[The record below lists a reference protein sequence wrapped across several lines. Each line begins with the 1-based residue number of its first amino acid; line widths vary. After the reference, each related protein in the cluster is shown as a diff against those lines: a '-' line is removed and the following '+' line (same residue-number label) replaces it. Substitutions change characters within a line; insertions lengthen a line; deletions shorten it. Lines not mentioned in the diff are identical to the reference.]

1 MRFARLSLLKYG
13 HFDNCTLE
21 FPRADSD
28 FHLIGG
34 ANEAGKSTTLAAVT
48 DLLFGFSRTTPYDFR
63 FDAPLLRIGATL
75 ESGAETHE
83 LKRRKGNKD
92 TLLNA
97 ADMSVP
103 ETMLRTLLH
112 GLSADQ
118 FRLGYSLDHRRLRE
132 GGQMIVAAKDDIGAA
147 LFAAGSGLMGAQ
159 ACLRDLTAESIAIW
173 SQNRSG
179 SRSYWQAMT
188 AYEAADSQL
197 KAALVRPTA
206 WTAARRELDT
216 RTAEQAALERQ
227 RDEAQ
232 SALRTLQRQRRVATP
247 ASQLAALRAT
257 LAGQPEPSFTDAD
270 DASHAAILQALDQ
283 AGQRHREA
291 ATAIAQTQAALAGI
305 TIDARLLA
313 RQAEITELVSAAG
326 AARKAAQD
334 KPQRERDLALLQ
346 ADAGRLATEL
356 GLPPGST
363 RDTIPPRPALGTLA
377 ARIAARRALET
388 KHDAAAQ
395 QVQRDETALA
405 LAESAL
411 AARNAA
417 QPSLAPGAE
426 LACRTAQ
433 RLASLAA
440 ALPERRRKHVRESE
454 ALAASLARLAPWRG
468 TATDLAATNPPPEEA
483 CRRAEAAIEAATAAL
498 QAETRA
504 VQTASQALQT
514 IELDRA
520 QTRSGR
526 AIPAETL
533 AAARATRDA
542 TWEALRPVLTGEAP
556 PPPELKLAAYE
567 QQIAQADA
575 LADAR
580 FETAEASAKLAELA
594 VQADR
599 ARLALDQA
607 IARQEIGKTTLQ
619 EAEATWAALVA
630 DAGLPPMPPPRL
642 RQWRADRVDALA
654 RAEAHEAAQA
664 TLNADAATI
673 EEAAAA
679 LHAAIETGQL
689 PPATPFA
696 TLLEEVQRRVDA
708 ARKSAEHEAG
718 QRAKAAALADALNL
732 SRQRRAALEAEIAAW
747 VPAWSAALEQANLAP
762 IPWADLEARLPLFE
776 QLRGTLEQAADMQ
789 RRVADITRDQLD
801 FASHALRLASDCG
814 VSDPEASEYR
824 LTEALRVDLQKTI
837 ADARAQQELTATLT
851 ARQRDLDAAQA
862 SIDAAQSLLAPLLAR
877 AQTTDLPTLAASL
890 AQSRATR
897 ETLSRAHTLEQEILA
912 AGDGHTLA
920 HLLAEAAGTD
930 PDGLAAAAT
939 TAEKL
944 LETLGRQIA
953 DAATATGQ
961 ARHAFAALDHGA
973 DAALAAADLEAAR
986 ASIAA
991 EAEAYLIRRAQA
1003 VTLKWAIDTYR
1014 ARQQNPLLA
1023 RASTLFARLTL
1034 GRYAGLQI
1042 DLEADHP
1049 RLAGLLADGER
1060 TVLVDGMSDG
1070 TADQLFL
1077 ALRLAALEQSIDAG
1091 IVLPFLADDLF
1102 INFDDQR
1109 AFAGF
1114 QVLGDLARRTQVLFF
1129 THHDHL
1135 STIAEAAL
1143 HPHAVSACRL

>member
-13 HFDNCTLE
+13 HFDNCTLL
-21 FPRADSD
+21 FPRAESD

-48 DLLFGFSRTTPYDFR
+48 DLLFGFSKTTPYDFR

-75 ESGAETHE
+75 EAGGKTHE

-92 TLLNA
+92 TLLDA
-97 ADMSVP
+97 ADAPQP
-103 ETMLRTLLH
+103 ETTLRTLLH
-112 GLSADQ
+112 GLSAEQ

-132 GGQMIVAAKDDIGAA
+132 GGRAIVAAKDDIGAA
-147 LFAAGSGLMGAQ
+147 LFEGGSGLVGVQ
-159 ACLRDLTAESIAIW
+159 ACLRDLFAESTAIW

-179 SRSYWQAMT
+179 SRTYWQAMT
-188 AYEAADSQL
+188 AYEAADSQM

-216 RTAEQAALERQ
+216 RAAELAALEHQ
-227 RDEAQ
+227 RAEAQ
-232 SALRTLQRQRRVATP
+232 AGLRTLQRQRRVAVP
-247 ASQLAALRAT
+247 SSQLAALRAS
-257 LAGQPEPSFTDAD
+257 LEGAPEPIFTDAD
-270 DASHAAILQALDQ
+270 DTAHAGILQALEQ

-291 ATAIAQTQAALAGI
+291 TTAIAQTQAALAGI
-305 TIDARLLA
+305 AVDARLLA
-313 RQAEITELVSAAG
+313 HQADITELVSAAG

-334 KPQRERDLALLQ
+334 KPMRERDLTLLQ
-346 ADAGRLATEL
+346 AEAARLATEL
-356 GLPPGST
+356 GLPPSAT
-363 RDTIPPRPALGTLA
+363 RDTIPPRPALATIG

-411 AARNAA
+411 VTRKAS
-417 QPSLAPGAE
+417 QPSLGPQAE

-440 ALPERRRKHVRESE
+440 GLAERRRAQARATE
-454 ALAASLARLAPWRG
+454 ALTAALARLAPWRG

-483 CRRAEAAIEAATAAL
+483 CRRAEAAIEAAGSAW
-498 QAETRA
+498 QGETRA
-504 VQTASQALQT
+504 VQTAGQALQT

-533 AAARATRDA
+533 AAARAARDA
-542 TWEALRPVLTGEAP
+542 TWLALRPILTGEAP
-556 PPPELKLAAYE
+556 PPAPDLAAYE
-567 QQIAQADA
+567 QQLAHADA

-580 FETAEASAKLAELA
+580 FETAEASAKLADLA
-594 VQADR
+594 VQAER
-599 ARLALDQA
+599 ARLALEQA
-607 IARQEIGKTTLQ
+607 LARQATCKTAL
-619 EAEATWAALVA
+619 EDAEAAWAALVEN
-630 DAGLPPMPPPRL
+630 AGLPTMPAPRL
-642 RQWRADRVDALA
+642 RQWRADRQDALA
-654 RAEAHEAAQA
+654 RAEAHAAAQA
-664 TLNADAATI
+664 TLDADAATI
-673 EEAAAA
+673 DAAAAA
-679 LHAAIETGQL
+679 LHAAIADRL
-689 PPATPFA
+689 PPTTPFA

-708 ARKSAEHEAG
+708 ARKSAEDEAG
-718 QRAKAAALADALNL
+718 QRAKAAALAETLHL
-732 SRQRRAALEAEIAAW
+732 SRQRLAALKADITAWAESG
-747 VPAWSAALEQANLAP
+747 SAALQDANLAG

-776 QLRGTLEQAADMQ
+776 QLRGTLEKAADMQ
-789 RRVADITRDQLD
+789 RRVADITHDQLE

-814 VSDPEASEYR
+814 ISDPEASEHR
-824 LTEALRVDLQKTI
+824 LTEALRVALQKAI

-851 ARQRDLDAAQA
+851 ARQRDRDAAEKA
-862 SIDAAQSLLAPLLAR
+862 LDTARVLLAPLLAR
-877 AQTTDLPTLAASL
+877 AQTTDRATLAASL

-897 ETLSRAHTLEQEILA
+897 DTLVRARTLEQDILA
-912 AGDGHTLA
+912 AGDGHSLP
-920 HLLAEAAGTD
+920 HLLDEAAGTD
-930 PDGLAAAAT
+930 PDSLAAAAT
-939 TAEKL
+939 AAEAL

-953 DAATATGQ
+953 EEAAATGQ
-961 ARHAFAALDHGA
+961 ARQAFAALDHGA

-986 ASIAA
+986 AAIAA
-991 EAEAYLIRRAQA
+991 EAEAYLLRRAQA

-1023 RASTLFARLTL
+1023 RASALFARLTL

-1042 DLEADHP
+1042 DIEDDRPH
-1049 RLAGLLADGER
+1049 LAGLLADGER
-1060 TVLVDGMSDG
+1060 TVLVDGMSEG

-1077 ALRLAALEQSIDAG
+1077 ALRLAALEQSLDAG

-1135 STIAEAAL
+1135 SAIAEAAL